1 MDPSE
6 AARQERTTPGPD
18 AHTEDETTTEA
29 LRGVRLQANS
39 LRKTPP
45 LSSLNP
51 SRLRLVVIAFYNGG
65 YCASQ
70 TRGRGACWVL

>member
-6 AARQERTTPGPD
+6 ATRQDGTTPSPD
-18 AHTEDETTTEA
+18 AHIEDETTEEA
-29 LRGVRLQANS
+29 VRGVRLQASS

-45 LSSLNP
+45 HSSLNP
-51 SRLRLVVIAFYNGG
+51 SRLRPVVIAFYNGG

-70 TRGRGACWVL
+70 TQGRGACWML